1 MIYTIKT
8 NLNSL
13 TCKALTT
20 ITPSANK
27 NSIIKKEP
35 DLMDNKLS
43 FVHKICIPSLFD
55 LIIVTVFIV
64 MIMAFPIIQSF
75 DIWWHLKTGELI
87 LNGVFPK
94 TDVYSFT
101 AFGQPWI
108 LHEWGSEV
116 ISFLFYKK
124 LGIAGLIIL
133 KSFISALVFGL
144 VFNIMIKK
152 KINILIA
159 FLFTLMIMI
168 STSNAWTMRP
178 HLFTHLFLILLFY
191 IYTEFRHHHNL
202 KILRYLPL
210 LFVLWINVHGGF
222 IIGFV
227 FLSVCIC
234 TEWISTI
241 TAGIENDHCLPPADC
256 KSLMNYTILSFLA
269 CFINPNTYKGV
280 FYPLLYIGNQ
290 MPVNFVAEWF
300 PSNIKSD
307 FEFAIIVFLIILG
320 LGLNKKKL
328 FFYEMG
334 LIIVFTFFAF
344 SATRHIAIFALIV
357 IPIITQL
364 WQDIIPIAFTLVKA
378 IAKGKLYALFQKV
391 ESYFSSRSTSF
402 LLLEKQLNYH
412 VIPIAVITVFILLI
426 SIGFGQSYFRIKET
440 SYPDKLVDFIKK
452 NDLQGN
458 IFNQYAWGGFLIW
471 ELPDKKVFI
480 DGRMDVY
487 KKKISEPYVTVLNLK
502 AGWEKIIEEYSIKLI
517 LVKKD
522 EIISRFLL
530 QISSD
535 WILLKES
542 DNAFLFSK
550 QT

>member
-1 MIYTIKT
+1 M
-8 NLNSL
+8 
-13 TCKALTT
+13 
-20 ITPSANK
+20 
-27 NSIIKKEP
+27 
-35 DLMDNKLS
+35 
-43 FVHKICIPSLFD
+43 
-55 LIIVTVFIV
+55 
-64 MIMAFPIIQSF
+64 
-75 DIWWHLKTGELI
+75 
-87 LNGVFPK
+87 
-94 TDVYSFT
+94 
-101 AFGQPWI
+101 
-108 LHEWGSEV
+108 
-116 ISFLFYKK
+116 
-124 LGIAGLIIL
+124 
-133 KSFISALVFGL
+133 
-144 VFNIMIKK
+144 
-152 KINILIA
+152 
-159 FLFTLMIMI
+159 
-168 STSNAWTMRP
+168 
-178 HLFTHLFLILLFY
+178 
-191 IYTEFRHHHNL
+191 
-202 KILRYLPL
+202 
-210 LFVLWINVHGGF
+210 
-222 IIGFV
+222 
-227 FLSVCIC
+227 
-234 TEWISTI
+234 
-241 TAGIENDHCLPPADC
+241 
-256 KSLMNYTILSFLA
+256 
-269 CFINPNTYKGV
+269 
-280 FYPLLYIGNQ
+280 
-290 MPVNFVAEWF
+290 
-300 PSNIKSD
+300 
-307 FEFAIIVFLIILG
+307 
-320 LGLNKKKL
+320 
-328 FFYEMG
+328 
-334 LIIVFTFFAF
+334 
-344 SATRHIAIFALIV
+344 